1 MILEAVVAQQEIP
14 KRIRKRARII
24 LLAADGAANC
34 TISRQLKI
42 GRPRILHW
50 RQRYEDQGVRGLWDI
65 EGTAPQERI
74 PEAVEQAI
82 VLDCLYRNRLGL
94 WLEWDKS
101 LNWNVRNL
109 ARRHGVSRST
119 VQRIWKKYGIRMQ
132 RSRHLDQGVDV
143 QRLKISQDPLFGITV
158 YEIAGLYYEH
168 ANPVLALCSRERP
181 FSELKL
187 SDISLKERLSIADD
201 LLSRFRKLEARALHA
216 PWQDPDWEKFNKFV
230 QAIHNKPR
238 HAGAQIHLLL
248 GTAVRFME
256 HPCIQMHHAPWSG
269 LHPRWS
275 AWVERWLKVIA
286 TWPMQASLLASAQQI
301 GEKFRQLPRGKCLD
315 TLIIC

>member
-1 MILEAVVAQQEIP
+1 M
-14 KRIRKRARII
+14 
-24 LLAADGAANC
+24 LAADGAANC
-34 TISRQLKI
+34 TIGRQLKAA
-42 GRPRILHW
+42 RPRVLHW
-50 RQRYEDQGVRGLWDI
+50 RQRFEDQGIRGLWDI
-65 EGTAPQERI
+65 AGTAPQERV

-82 VLDCLYRNRLGL
+82 VFDCLYRNRLSL
-94 WLEWDKS
+94 WLDWDKS

-158 YEIAGLYYEH
+158 YEIAGLFYEH

-201 LLSRFRKLEARALHA
+201 LLSRFRQLEAGALHA
-216 PWQDPDWEKFNKFV
+216 TWQDPDWEKFNKFV

-238 HAGAQIHLLL
+238 HAGAQIHLLP
-248 GTAVRFME
+248 GTAVRFTKHRASKCTM
-256 HPCIQMHHAPWSG
+256 PRGAAYTRDGAPG
-269 LHPRWS
+269 WS
-275 AWVERWLKVIA
+275 A
-286 TWPMQASLLASAQQI
+286 
-301 GEKFRQLPRGKCLD
+301 G
-315 TLIIC
+315 